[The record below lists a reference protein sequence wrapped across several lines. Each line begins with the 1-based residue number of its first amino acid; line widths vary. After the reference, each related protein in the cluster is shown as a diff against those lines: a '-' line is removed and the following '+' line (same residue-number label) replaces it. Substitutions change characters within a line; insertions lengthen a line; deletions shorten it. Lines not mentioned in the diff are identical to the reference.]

1 MKAKQEPLLFGS
13 MTYSQIMQ
21 LRAAYNLGQLTT

>member
-1 MKAKQEPLLFGS
+1 

-21 LRAAYNLGQLTT
+21 ASWLW